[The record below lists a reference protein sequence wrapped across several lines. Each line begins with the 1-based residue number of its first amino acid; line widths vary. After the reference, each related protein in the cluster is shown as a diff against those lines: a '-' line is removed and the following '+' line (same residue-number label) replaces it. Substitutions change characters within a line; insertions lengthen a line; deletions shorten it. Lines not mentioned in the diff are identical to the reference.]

1 MASATLMPSWRDR
14 RHDGGVRSGDGDR
27 QSVATATVPG
37 AYGRRTA
44 ASEVFLTNW
53 RRGTADSWVVSA
65 RWPRAHSFYASA
77 HGPHD
82 PDPLLLIETLRQAG
96 ILLSHVA
103 HRVPLDH
110 PVLWRRIRYDLAPR
124 APRTA
129 DEPAEVELRVTDH
142 DLVRH
147 GSQLAGARQEFRV
160 RCDGAD
166 LASAVV
172 DYSCHSPA
180 VYRRLRGRY
189 SDPALSRARRLPL
202 PEAVSPQL
210 VGRDRDREV
219 VLSPT
224 GRPDRW
230 LLRADTSHPVL
241 LGHPA
246 DHAPGMLM
254 IEAAWQAAQAM
265 TPEVT
270 VPTAMDCAFEGYAEL
285 DAPCWV
291 RARTTAD
298 PVAGPA
304 DRGRQQVEVGVEQHG
319 KPVTTAQ
326 VTSVPIAPPL
336 P

>member
-1 MASATLMPSWRDR
+1 MASATLVPPWRDQR
-14 RHDGGVRSGDGDR
+14 KDGGVRFGER
-27 QSVATATVPG
+27 QSVATATVPR
-37 AYGRRTA
+37 AYPRPA
-44 ASEVFLTNW
+44 ATPEAFLTNW
-53 RRGTADSWVVSA
+53 RRGTAGSWVVSA
-65 RWPRAHSFYASA
+65 RWPRAHHFYAPVRRL
-77 HGPHD
+77 H
-82 PDPLLLIETLRQAG
+82 DPLLLIETIRQAG

-110 PVLWRRIRYDLAPR
+110 PVIWRRVRYDLAPR
-124 APRTA
+124 APRT

-142 DLVRH
+142 DLIHR
-147 GSQLAGARQEFRV
+147 GGQLASARQEFQV

-189 SDPALSRARRLPL
+189 SDPTRADARRLPL
-202 PEAVSPQL
+202 PEAVSPRL
-210 VGRDRDREV
+210 VARNRERDV

-230 LLRADTSHPVL
+230 RLRVDASHPVL
-241 LGHPA
+241 FGHPV

-254 IEAAWQAAQAM
+254 IEAARQAAQAV
-265 TPEVT
+265 TPGVT

-298 PVAGPA
+298 PAAGPA
-304 DRGRQQVEVGVEQHG
+304 DGGRQQVAVGVEQHG
-319 KPVTTAQ
+319 KPVTTARI
-326 VTSVPIAPPL
+326 TSVPLAQQPS
-336 P
+336 